1 MSTCAAILATI
12 VALVVILIAYLWV
25 KVTSA
30 RRKAKAAL
38 KGWAAIHSPDCIK
51 SLSPPVCAALLSD
64 PGPPP
69 DPARP
74 RVPGFDAAAATYAA
88 KVVSRFIAYLGPA
101 GSPALLQLG
110 GMGPPAFAS
119 IAQDQQPLAATWVAA
134 GGAAAVVA
142 VRGTQTVADL
152 MSDLEYGETTAT
164 DSRIKVH
171 QGMIKVYLEARAALF
186 AALPSTVKTLFI
198 TGHSL
203 GAAVAFY
210 YAYDAAQAG
219 LTVEVVGL
227 APPRAGNQAFAAALA
242 ATARTASLINLADL
256 IPTMPWSFMPDRKAP
271 YTPDEYAAVAPVA
284 VFNNLKSDIASC
296 HGIPAYYEGIAA
308 GPVVIPAV

>member
-1 MSTCAAILATI
+1 MSTCAAILATV

-38 KGWAAIHSPDCIK
+38 KGWAAIHSPDCFK

-74 RVPGFDAAAATYAA
+74 RVPGFDAAAVTYAA
-88 KVVSRFIAYLGPA
+88 KGVSRFIAYLGPA
-101 GSPALLQLG
+101 GSDSLLRLS

-152 MSDLEYGETTAT
+152 MSDLEYGETAASAT
-164 DSRIKVH
+164 DSRIKAH
-171 QGMIKVYLEARAALF
+171 QGKNKVYLGARAALF
-186 AALPSTVKTLFI
+186 AALPPTVKTLFI

-210 YAYDAAQAG
+210 DAAHAG

-242 ATARTASLINLADL
+242 ATARTASLVNLADL
-256 IPTMPWSFMPDRKAP
+256 IPTMPWSFMPDGKAP

-296 HGIPAYYEGIAA
+296 HGIPA
-308 GPVVIPAV
+308 